1 MTNSDSIRATN
12 KSETQQDRTRKT
24 GAVEPTDRSRLDPRR
39 SRQKMVCMMIAE
51 PRRRPSGPGPPSGS
65 RAPHENQEPRKERG
79 GRQDT
84 RSRRGRRVKGR
95 AGWEELKAGS
105 SLTCR
110 KTKQNTKI
118 HRSESVRERRG
129 GDERKKNIHSKLLHI
144 HKHDVSMP
152 IDVYKKVYGSVYA
165 LYIYT
170 YSHTCIDTKERDI

>member
-95 AGWEELKAGS
+95 AGWEELKAGRAWGGGGPLGS
-105 SLTCR
+105 SEAKSR
-110 KTKQNTKI
+110 SMGSRG
-118 HRSESVRERRG
+118 HRFIITLDHHIMGESRGWQSLDTLLLSSVPTPVPLSPPPRE
-129 GDERKKNIHSKLLHI
+129 
-144 HKHDVSMP
+144 
-152 IDVYKKVYGSVYA
+152 
-165 LYIYT
+165 
-170 YSHTCIDTKERDI
+170 